1 MNLRNNK
8 GYVITDVSIAV
19 IILLI
24 LVPVIMGMVYGIG
37 ASKLATEVKSEAINI
52 AINTIEES
60 KLLPF
65 DENALDNKSPEVYI
79 LNNVQSKIY
88 HVEHMS
94 VDENEKNAVINTD
107 KASYKL
113 EIQVTDYNTINT
125 EADENIVK
133 MVKATV
139 EYKIRG
145 ETKKVE
151 LSTVIK

>member
-1 MNLRNNK
+1 MTVDK
-8 GYVITDVSIAV
+8 
-19 IILLI
+19 
-24 LVPVIMGMVYGIG
+24 
-37 ASKLATEVKSEAINI
+37 
-52 AINTIEES
+52 
-60 KLLPF
+60 
-65 DENALDNKSPEVYI
+65 DN
-79 LNNVQSKIY
+79 
-88 HVEHMS
+88 
-94 VDENEKNAVINTD
+94 KNAVINTD